1 MRANFLSAVL
11 ACLVMGIHGAGLAQA
26 PDAGPADAAPASGEP
41 SDRIERITHEDAL
54 SRVDELRVAGQ
65 TQRIE
70 VQPKT
75 GAPAYQI
82 GTRQG
87 PADQSSASRSTGN
100 AGRSSWRLFKF

>member
-1 MRANFLSAVL
+1 MRAFLPPILLAVAAL
-11 ACLVMGIHGAGLAQA
+11 SLPWSSLAQA
-26 PDAGPADAAPASGEP
+26 PAGEPADLVRSP

-54 SRVDELRVAGQ
+54 SRVDELRVGGQ

-75 GAPAYQI
+75 GTPAYQI

-87 PADQSSASRSTGN
+87 PADQGTAQGSGS
-100 AGRSSWRLFKF
+100 AGRSSWRLLKF

>member
-1 MRANFLSAVL
+1 MRALTTPVLLALAVL
-11 ACLVMGIHGAGLAQA
+11 SSSFAALAQA
-26 PDAGPADAAPASGEP
+26 PQGEP
-41 SDRIERITHEDAL
+41 EALVRSPTDRIERITHEDGL
-54 SRVDELRVAGQ
+54 SRVDELRVGGQ

-87 PADQSSASRSTGN
+87 PADQGAAQGSGS
-100 AGRSSWRLFKF
+100 AGRSSWRLLKF

>member
-1 MRANFLSAVL
+1 MRALHYPVL
-11 ACLVMGIHGAGLAQA
+11 LAIVALHLPWSAQA
-26 PDAGPADAAPASGEP
+26 QTPEGDSAALVRSP

-54 SRVDELRVAGQ
+54 SRVDELRVGGQ

-75 GAPAYQI
+75 GAPVYQI

-87 PADQSSASRSTGN
+87 PADQGTTQGSGS
-100 AGRSSWRLFKF
+100 AGRSSWRLLKF